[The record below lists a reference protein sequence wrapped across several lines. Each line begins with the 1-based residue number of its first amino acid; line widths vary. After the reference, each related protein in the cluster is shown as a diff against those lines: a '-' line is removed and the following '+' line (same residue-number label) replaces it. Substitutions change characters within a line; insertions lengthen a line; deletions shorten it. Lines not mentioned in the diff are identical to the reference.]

1 MRNRVLLTRCDLI
14 GWDITVCASRI
25 ASSAK
30 SPAFGSR
37 IARYTRLIEAL
48 LARASKLEKLETSI
62 GLDLDEKSGRENRI
76 LS

>member
-37 IARYTRLIEAL
+37 IARYTRLI
-48 LARASKLEKLETSI
+48 ARASKLEKLETSI